1 MAASTCIEVTM
12 ATYPF
17 VEEAAASAEVRAVY
31 EDIKKTRNV
40 DWINNFWKVIANDPA
55 MLKRTWESVKQIMA
69 PGALDQRT
77 KEMVYLAVSITNG
90 CDYCTVSHT
99 AAARKAGMTDAMLHE
114 LIAVIGMANETNRIV
129 NAYRVEPDPKLVEAA
144 KGPK

>member
-1 MAASTCIEVTM
+1 
-12 ATYPF
+12 
-17 VEEAAASAEVRAVY
+17 
-31 EDIKKTRNV
+31 
-40 DWINNFWKVIANDPA
+40 
-55 MLKRTWESVKQIMA
+55 
-69 PGALDQRT
+69 
-77 KEMVYLAVSITNG
+77 MVYLAVSITNG